1 MRNPAMSKRAE
12 AAGNAHERAD
22 KYKRDFWGKENLG
35 FNEPWYRLVKAARII
50 SKLAGGAERSLLDV
64 GCGPAAL
71 MHLMPPNISY
81 YGIDIAIQE
90 PAPNLLEA
98 DIANTAID
106 FNGKRFDI
114 VSALGIFEYIGGSQ
128 SRKFG
133 EIARVL
139 ADNGKFLVTYTN
151 FSHRRTRIYE
161 AFSNI
166 QPLSAFRADLENYF
180 TVERAFP
187 ASHNWKQAQPDRELV
202 KQVNM
207 RVNANIP
214 VVSRRLAVD
223 YFFICT
229 PRRNV

>member
-1 MRNPAMSKRAE
+1 MKNPAMSKSAE
-12 AAGNAHERAD
+12 AAGNAHERAGQ
-22 KYKRDFWGKENLG
+22 YKRDFWGKENLR
-35 FNEPWYRLVKAARII
+35 FDEPWYRLVKSARII

-71 MHLMPPNISY
+71 MRLMPPNISY

-90 PAPNLLEA
+90 PGPNLMEA
-98 DIANTAID
+98 DIANSPIG

-114 VSALGIFEYIGGSQ
+114 VSALGIFEYIGDSQ
-128 SRKFG
+128 SRKLG

-139 ADNGKFLVTYTN
+139 AGDGKFLVSYTN

-166 QPLSAFRADLENYF
+166 QPLDAFRADLEKYF
-180 TVERAFP
+180 TIDKAFP
-187 ASHNWKQAQPDRELV
+187 ASHNWKHAQPNRELV
-202 KQVNM
+202 KQANM

-214 VVSRRLAVD
+214 FVSKWLAVD

-229 PRRNV
+229 PRGNV